1 MISISVKSKYGS
13 CSRNCTGLI
22 NINNIRKII
31 KKKFFFY
38 FLSLY
43 SLKVKR
49 GTVNTLMYVRFML
62 RALKRVGLMVGRYAT
77 VIDIISSNLIHVN
90 ILSVIISMNIKIQL

>member
-31 KKKFFFY
+31 KKLFFY